1 MNRRNLVPLLLILAI
16 VCVGYAI
23 YRSTAVRITTTVNN
37 QQTIYGEPQN
47 GLLLG
52 LCLFAGLCIL
62 AAAWMAENPREEV
75 LSPRRDERTSES
87 PRRIL
92 T

>member
-16 VCVGYAI
+16 VSVGYAI

-47 GLLLG
+47 GLMLG
-52 LCLFAGLCIL
+52 LCLFAGFCVL
-62 AAAWMAENPREEV
+62 AVAYIIERSHEEV
-75 LSPRRDERTSES
+75 VIPRKEERTDS